1 MSCNF
6 NLKISHLKKQNVY
19 VVRSSTLD
27 HSHME
32 TPNNLLERAI
42 EAAISD
48 NIEPESSAPVE
59 NFVEELVNDCQKLG
73 NNPQLQM
80 HFDDNDT
87 LPDSTAD
94 IEDGAFNQP
103 GGVES
108 DSPKTAKEETDT
120 DSIQY
125 LESRLKEG
133 QIFTSTHEFETLFKE
148 YCAKTYTHFKILS
161 AHYDRLSQEDRDM
174 GLFARKHFT
183 CIENLRAKGDL
194 AKVNKG
200 MRKRETKKV
209 GCNFFLKIHY
219 NAKQKYYRVQSC
231 NLEHS
236 HERSFYQYFT
246 SPLGRRLT
254 DEELERYSPM
264 IMDTVKRGKK
274 SMDKKSLD
282 KNSTTQPNK
291 ISTQKLKELIQS
303 ETGKLLTTKD
313 LSNLKMKIM
322 KGREKQ
328 GEESKE
334 SNMDQSHYQ
343 EEIQDAWLHGT
354 W

>member
-59 NFVEELVNDCQKLG
+59 NFVEEFVNDCQKLG
-73 NNPQLQM
+73 KNPQLQM

-87 LPDSTAD
+87 MPDSTAD
-94 IEDGAFNQP
+94 IEDRAFNQP

-108 DSPKTAKEETDT
+108 DSPKTAKEETDA

-161 AHYDRLSQEDRDM
+161 AHYDRLSQEDRDK
-174 GLFARKHFT
+174 GLFARSGH
-183 CIENLRAKGDL
+183 
-194 AKVNKG
+194 
-200 MRKRETKKV
+200 
-209 GCNFFLKIHY
+209 
-219 NAKQKYYRVQSC
+219 
-231 NLEHS
+231 
-236 HERSFYQYFT
+236 
-246 SPLGRRLT
+246 
-254 DEELERYSPM
+254 
-264 IMDTVKRGKK
+264 
-274 SMDKKSLD
+274 
-282 KNSTTQPNK
+282 
-291 ISTQKLKELIQS
+291 
-303 ETGKLLTTKD
+303 
-313 LSNLKMKIM
+313 
-322 KGREKQ
+322 
-328 GEESKE
+328 
-334 SNMDQSHYQ
+334 
-343 EEIQDAWLHGT
+343 
-354 W
+354 